1 MNMNPDETKLALWL
15 DDELKDAEL
24 AEFESSLANHPEH
37 FAAREDIRR
46 WRQTISAAMPMS
58 EEPPYAD
65 FFNSRI
71 SRTIRETSLETP
83 VAKSKSRFSW
93 RSFLMP
99 VAACAGMVLAFMGG
113 MKSKSGPPE
122 IDVAGAPKAI
132 PVDPILYTPDIAV
145 KAEWFASS
153 DASATVIVL
162 DGVDAIP
169 DAIDFSETAAVPLER
184 EIDATAEHREEKADP
199 LGL

>member
-1 MNMNPDETKLALWL
+1 MNPDETKLALWL
-15 DDELKDAEL
+15 DDELEDVDL
-24 AEFESSLANHPEH
+24 AAFEASLAKHPEH
-37 FAAREDIRR
+37 FAAREDLRR
-46 WRQTISAAMPMS
+46 WRRTVAAVMPKS
-58 EEPPYAD
+58 EEPPHAD

-71 SRTIRETSLETP
+71 SRVIRESVPEP
-83 VAKSKSRFSW
+83 SPAASKGRFSW

-113 MKSKSGPPE
+113 VKYRPGPPE

-132 PVDPILYTPDIAV
+132 PVDPIMYTPDSAV

-169 DAIDFSETAAVPLER
+169 DVIDFSETAALPVDR
-184 EIDATAEHREEKADP
+184 EMDATADHRSEQADP